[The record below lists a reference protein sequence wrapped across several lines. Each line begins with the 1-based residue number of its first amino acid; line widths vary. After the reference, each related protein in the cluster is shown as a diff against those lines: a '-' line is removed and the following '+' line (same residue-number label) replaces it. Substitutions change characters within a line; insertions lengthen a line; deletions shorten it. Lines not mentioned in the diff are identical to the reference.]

1 MRPSASNAP
10 SSLGGALALT
20 DAKIGSSG
28 AGVATSESSST
39 AAAGDRTA
47 DGSQDGGAS
56 GQPFA
61 GALASAQADTDR
73 QPLSQRAALESAIEP
88 AHGESAASQ
97 LSAEAKHGTQMVAP
111 RAAIKGNPELAACMA
126 PVTSSLDVAAH
137 AQTPMALALD
147 SAADEAAAT
156 HGGPTRLE
164 SRSDGTATSTATRTK
179 SRAGKPLRTTPVLD
193 GAGLSALSALL
204 GAAATSTGVTA
215 PATSAPESSAQRS
228 ARNAADAAQT
238 SPALSAATHPPRSH
252 GVATATGAAVGTSIG
267 PLAVPGPESGI
278 DSHGAS
284 ANAFAAE
291 RVEGDHNSGTAPGSG
306 LAPMLQGLNT
316 VTSTATATPTAS
328 VGVPVGHSSWPN
340 ALAAQLQWM
349 ATRQVQSATL
359 RLSPQ
364 HLGPLE
370 VRIDVMRSQIN
381 VNFTAHHPD
390 TREALA
396 QAVPQLRQLFAAGGL
411 NLGEATVQ
419 QERRS
424 SEQSLPPQP
433 SSATTTSETVEPV
446 ANAAIQRLGLV
457 DEYA

>member
-10 SSLGGALALT
+10 SSLAGALALT

-39 AAAGDRTA
+39 AAASDRAA
-47 DGSQDGGAS
+47 DGSQDGTS

-61 GALASAQADTDR
+61 AALASAQADTDR
-73 QPLSQRAALESAIEP
+73 KPGSQRAAVTAAIEE
-88 AHGESAASQ
+88 ARGESAASQ
-97 LSAEAKHGTQMVAP
+97 LTAEARHGTQMSAS
-111 RAAIKGNPELAACMA
+111 RAASPIKSNPELAACIA
-126 PVTSSLDVAAH
+126 PVTSSGDVAAN
-137 AQTPMALALD
+137 AQTPMAIAVD
-147 SAADEAAAT
+147 SADDAAVT
-156 HGGPTRLE
+156 HGGAAKLE

-193 GAGLSALSALL
+193 GAALSALSALL
-204 GAAATSTGVTA
+204 GVAATPTGVTA
-215 PATSAPESSAQRS
+215 PATSPPESSAQRTV
-228 ARNAADAAQT
+228 RNAADAA
-238 SPALSAATHPPRSH
+238 SASAPLSVAANQSLSH
-252 GVATATGAAVGTSIG
+252 GLPAETGAAVATSIS
-267 PLAVPGPESGI
+267 PLAVHGPNSGI
-278 DSHGAS
+278 DTNGAS
-284 ANAFAAE
+284 ANAFAAA
-291 RVEGDHNSGTAPGSG
+291 RVEGDHNSGTALGSG
-306 LAPMLQGLNT
+306 LAPMLQSLNT
-316 VTSTATATPTAS
+316 VTSTATASPTLS
-328 VGVPVGHSSWPN
+328 MGVPVAHSSWPN

-359 RLSPQ
+359 RLSPE

-381 VNFTAHHPD
+381 INFTAHHPD

-419 QERRS
+419 QEPRS